1 MLSRAILYCQAAIV
15 AKICYFQICQEAK
28 KSTIFFYQFNANVP
42 GGFVLL
48 VVFFVPVVFFVF
60 VVWVVSVVNVIV
72 IVKVFACWFGRLVV
86 YHFHEVTLSDLVG
99 K

>member
-1 MLSRAILYCQAAIV
+1 M
-15 AKICYFQICQEAK
+15 
-28 KSTIFFYQFNANVP
+28 
-42 GGFVLL
+42 
-48 VVFFVPVVFFVF
+48 FFVPVVFFVF

>member
-1 MLSRAILYCQAAIV
+1 MLRNQQV
-15 AKICYFQICQEAK
+15 
-28 KSTIFFYQFNANVP
+28 FFYEFNAGANVS

-48 VVFFVPVVFFVF
+48 VVLYVLVVFFVF

-99 K
+99 E